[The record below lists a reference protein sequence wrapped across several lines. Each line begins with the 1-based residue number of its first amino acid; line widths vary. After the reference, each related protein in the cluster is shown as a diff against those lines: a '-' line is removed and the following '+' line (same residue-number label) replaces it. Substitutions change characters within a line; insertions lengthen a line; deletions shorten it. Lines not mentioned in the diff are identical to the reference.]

1 MNVLN
6 YLKRDWLAL
15 LLVIVPPVLML
26 LLWNQLPERIATN
39 WDLEGNVSGYQSRPA
54 FLISFIAVNIIL
66 YLSIYIIPYIDPKSH
81 AKRIAKPLRIIRI
94 TTMGA
99 MALISGGILLKAAGY
114 QVDINLIGKIT
125 PILLY
130 LVLGNLMSK
139 FPPNYFMGI
148 RTPWTLEHPEIWRR
162 VHRFAAKFWVAGSLV
177 LLPFM
182 FLLNSTAYF
191 TLFITV
197 TAILILVPTFQSY
210 MLYQKLE
217 QRKA

>member
-6 YLKRDWLAL
+6 YIKRDWLAL
-15 LLVIVPPVLML
+15 LLLIVPPVLML
-26 LLWNQLPERIATN
+26 LLWEQLPERIATH
-39 WDLEGNVSGYQSRPA
+39 WDLEGNVNGYNA
-54 FLISFIAVNIIL
+54 KITFLVFSSVVNTIL
-66 YLSIYIIPYIDPKSH
+66 YLSTYISPYIDPKPH
-81 AKRIAKPLRIIRI
+81 AQRIAKPLRIVRV
-94 TTMGA
+94 TAMGVL
-99 MALISGGILLKAAGY
+99 ALLSGGIILKAIGY
-114 QVDINLIGKIT
+114 QVDINLIGRIT

-162 VHRFAAKFWVAGSLV
+162 VHRFAAKLWVAGSLV
-177 LLPFM
+177 LLPFV

-191 TLFITV
+191 TLFITI
-197 TAILILVPTFQSY
+197 TAVLILVPTFQSY
-210 MLYQKLE
+210 MLYRKLE